1 VLVGIGVPSKVIRGE
16 TLEVD
21 VWVLVPEIVEEDESV
36 LVAVIAPEG
45 VWVPVRVPDSEEV
58 EDGVEEGLGST
69 D

>member
-45 VWVPVRVPDSEEV
+45 VCVPVRVPDSEEV